1 MDFDQCPCSGRTLA
15 RLLQPAAMVVL
26 AAEPLHGYR
35 VAERLRSLAMFQ
47 GHRPD
52 PTGLYRLLKSMEE
65 DGLVVAAWDLADRGP
80 ARRRYSLTTQGRA
93 CLARWQQTLQAYHAA
108 VGELLAG
115 LKRPPKKMKSARQV
129 GRPATPKR
137 GSASVRKR
145 GSTRPAATRKRQRR
159 RRRRDRPMPR
169 S

>member
-47 GHRPD
+47 GRRPD

-80 ARRRYSLTTQGRA
+80 ARRRYPSRRKAGPAWCDGNRRSRLTT
-93 CLARWQQTLQAYHAA
+93 
-108 VGELLAG
+108 
-115 LKRPPKKMKSARQV
+115 RP
-129 GRPATPKR
+129 
-137 GSASVRKR
+137 SASCWL
-145 GSTRPAATRKRQRR
+145 A
-159 RRRRDRPMPR
+159 
-169 S
+169 